1 MTSARNLLEPL
12 MSAFQV
18 DVAEDGGTL
27 RFRSRNTAVLPVRD
41 AAVLADLDDEPL
53 WSENRGHD
61 SDFAAEAVLTSFNPA
76 LDYEQASVRSRR
88 IDNAGSRVMRLDLSA
103 ALPAETAEA
112 AAEALLRDN
121 RQARRT
127 LRFALPPADIA
138 LEPGDCIRLPQ
149 NVFSE
154 APAGRFLVSRIED
167 GAVRQVEARAFSAA
181 SAAFSGAVDERR
193 IGGANGAE
201 GFAPEVLFLD
211 LPRHD
216 GTASENS
223 ARIAVFARPWRP
235 IVVSSSAG
243 TEGYRQ
249 RAVLDRPAMIGTL
262 AMPLTSGPSGRFD
275 RQNTILIDLPSGE
288 LSAATELSVLNG
300 ENRMAVRA
308 ANGVWEIIAFARAE
322 EIAPARWRLSALLRG
337 LGGTEDALAIGA
349 PVGAPVV
356 VLDAAVQP
364 LGLAATE
371 RGRRLNWIAEAA
383 GMAGAPAGPFVFEG
397 GLRAET
403 PLAPVH
409 LAAERRRDGILLR
422 WVRRGRMEAD
432 GWDAS
437 EIPLEEPFE
446 RYRVEVLDRE
456 AVRRTAEVSEPFW
469 LYPRAGELTD
479 FPTLRDHIS
488 VRVRQ
493 LGRAVPLGVAAHA
506 VLPL

>member
-1 MTSARNLLEPL
+1 MH
-12 MSAFQV
+12 
-18 DVAEDGGTL
+18 
-27 RFRSRNTAVLPVRD
+27 D

-88 IDNAGSRVMRLDLSA
+88 IDNAGSRVMRLDLNA

-149 NVFSE
+149 SVFSE

-181 SAAFSGAVDERR
+181 SAAFAGAVDERR
-193 IGGANGAE
+193 VGGANGAE

-288 LSAATELSVLNG
+288 LSSATELSVLNG
-300 ENRMAVRA
+300 EKRMAVRA

-337 LGGTEDALAIGA
+337 LGGTEDALAVGA

-383 GMAGAPAGPFVFEG
+383 GTAGAPAGPFVFEG
-397 GLRAET
+397 GLRSET

-409 LAAERRRDGILLR
+409 LAAERRRDGVLLR

-446 RYRVEVLDRE
+446 RYRVEVLDGE

-469 LYPRAGELTD
+469 LYPKAGELTD

-493 LGRAVPLGVAAHA
+493 LGRAVPLGVAAQA

>member
-1 MTSARNLLEPL
+1 M
-12 MSAFQV
+12 
-18 DVAEDGGTL
+18 
-27 RFRSRNTAVLPVRD
+27 
-41 AAVLADLDDEPL
+41 
-53 WSENRGHD
+53 
-61 SDFAAEAVLTSFNPA
+61 
-76 LDYEQASVRSRR
+76 
-88 IDNAGSRVMRLDLSA
+88 
-103 ALPAETAEA
+103 
-112 AAEALLRDN
+112 
-121 RQARRT
+121 
-127 LRFALPPADIA
+127 
-138 LEPGDCIRLPQ
+138 
-149 NVFSE
+149 
-154 APAGRFLVSRIED
+154 
-167 GAVRQVEARAFSAA
+167 EARAFSAA

-193 IGGANGAE
+193 VGVAKGAE

-223 ARIAVFARPWRP
+223 AQIAVFARPWRP

-288 LSAATELSVLNG
+288 LSSATELSVLNG

-371 RGRRLNWIAEAA
+371 RGRRLNWIVEAA

-409 LAAERRRDGILLR
+409 LAAERPRDGILLR

-469 LYPRAGELTD
+469 LYPKAGELTD
-479 FPTLRDHIS
+479 FPILRDHIS